1 MGWGKF
7 IGTAGL
13 FGAYIR
19 SKPASE
25 DRSPPSKFIFIC
37 IVYTM
42 GDIISFDKSNA
53 YGGKVEEQVYRK
65 ENNVLLSNE
74 FSMCLTIENMEIKDT
89 KLLIGLADVYS
100 ENQNAR
106 IYING
111 RYLQDVRF
119 SEDMIG
125 DNVEVSIPKN
135 MISDTIVIRMVFPGA
150 VTPKMIGQED
160 EDERVLSIEV
170 NSISLMAG

>member
-13 FGAYIR
+13 FGAYVKI
-19 SKPASE
+19 K
-25 DRSPPSKFIFIC
+25 
-37 IVYTM
+37 M
-42 GDIISFDKSNA
+42 
-53 YGGKVEEQVYRK
+53 Q
-65 ENNVLLSNE
+65 E
-74 FSMCLTIENMEIKDT
+74 F
-89 KLLIGLADVYS
+89 
-100 ENQNAR
+100 
-106 IYING
+106 ING